1 MDVQIIINDD
11 IGILGVFT
19 PEVSIEDVTFYAEY
33 WKKRLNLD
41 DYVIVNWVLNDQ
53 DNFNIWKQTI

>member
-33 WKKRLNLD
+33 WKKRLHLD
-41 DYVIVNWVLNDQ
+41 NYVI
-53 DNFNIWKQTI
+53 